1 MKPSQSSV
9 YRQLELLSLWSVRVG
24 NRVPN
29 DFGLREITST
39 MIREILDALRA
50 CALALQEKD
59 IRSRLTLI
67 DTLIYHLTLV
77 KSTSKVLI
85 EWSSQNGQTTRIIS
99 ERQRQELL
107 KAMTQIGYEIG
118 RWRTKTAQN
127 LD

>member
-1 MKPSQSSV
+1 MKPPQSSV

-29 DFGLREITST
+29 DFGLREVTST

-67 DTLIYHLTLV
+67 DTLIYHLSLV

>member
-1 MKPSQSSV
+1 M
-9 YRQLELLSLWSVRVG
+9 WSVRVG

-29 DFGLREITST
+29 DFGLREVTST

>member
-50 CALALQEKD
+50 CALALQERD

-67 DTLIYHLTLV
+67 DTLIYHLTLA

-85 EWSSQNGQTTRIIS
+85 EWSSQNGQTVRIIS

-107 KAMTQIGYEIG
+107 KMMTQIGYDIG
-118 RWRTKTAQN
+118 RWRSKTAQS

>member
-1 MKPSQSSV
+1 M
-9 YRQLELLSLWSVRVG
+9 WSVRVG

-59 IRSRLTLI
+59 MRSRLTLI

-99 ERQRQELL
+99 ERQRHELL

>member
-1 MKPSQSSV
+1 MRPSQSSV

-59 IRSRLTLI
+59 TRSRLTLI

>member
-59 IRSRLTLI
+59 MRSRLTLI

-107 KAMTQIGYEIG
+107 KSMTQIGYEIG

>member
-9 YRQLELLSLWSVRVG
+9 YRQLELLSLRSVRVG

-59 IRSRLTLI
+59 MRSRLTLI

-118 RWRTKTAQN
+118 RWRTKTAQS

>member
-59 IRSRLTLI
+59 MRSRLTLI

-77 KSTSKVLI
+77 KSASKVLI

>member
-59 IRSRLTLI
+59 MRSRLTLI

-77 KSTSKVLI
+77 KSMSKVLI

-99 ERQRQELL
+99 ERQRQDLL